1 MQTVLVVEDE
11 PKLAQL
17 HKEYIEQSGFQSHII
32 HNGLDVIS
40 WIKQNTPS
48 LVVLDLMLP
57 GKDGLTLCKEIRQ
70 FSEVPIIMV
79 TARVEEIDRI
89 VGLELGADDYVCK
102 PVSPNELVARIRA
115 NVRRSSFSHNTQHI
129 THNTTHSYRIS
140 DIDDGINIHE
150 SSYKATLNK
159 QTLDLTAIEFQLLL
173 TLVKRPGRIFSR
185 EQIMQHIYSDS
196 RIVSHRTIDSHVKK
210 IRKKLSQVDPK
221 NEYIHALYGV
231 GFKYEKEGK
240 NINKNTYIK

>member
-1 MQTVLVVEDE
+1 MQTILVVEDE

-32 HNGLDVIS
+32 HNGLDVIP
-40 WIKQNTPS
+40 WIKQNTPN

-115 NVRRSSFSHNTQHI
+115 NVRRSSL
-129 THNTTHSYRIS
+129 THSS
-140 DIDDGINIHE
+140 KHLPQGFQTNDIDDGINIHE
-150 SSYKATLNK
+150 SNYTATLNE

-173 TLVKRPGRIFSR
+173 MLVKRPGRIFSR

-210 IRKKLSQVDPK
+210 IRKKLFKVDPK

-231 GFKYEKEGK
+231 GFKYEKEEK
-240 NINKNTYIK
+240 SMNKSTYIK